1 MYVHKRSNTKNK
13 QPVCLSVTVT
23 RKQVYVNMKRYIM
36 PELNDSRTHLFLDSR
51 ISLINSMSVYLKRIF
66 TNQQNIYRYSPVKPP
81 L

>member
-1 MYVHKRSNTKNK
+1 
-13 QPVCLSVTVT
+13 
-23 RKQVYVNMKRYIM
+23 M
-36 PELNDSRTHLFLDSR
+36 PELNDSQTHLFLDSR